1 MIIEHRKILNL
12 LNESNESKLVT
23 RKQNIAN
30 NQSDASYDVGNEIIH
45 NAEALKS
52 NLCDYNHT
60 YISVRVDITV
70 TTSSTTQVSFKNCV
84 PFTKCITKIDRK
96 TIDDPE
102 DLDLAMPMY
111 NLIEYSSDYSKTT
124 GSLLFYSKDEAT
136 HYNTDITKTNNFK
149 SFKYKAKLLGKT
161 VAQPAPNQAN
171 GILQKCNNC

>member
-1 MIIEHRKILNL
+1 M
-12 LNESNESKLVT
+12 
-23 RKQNIAN
+23 
-30 NQSDASYDVGNEIIH
+30 
-45 NAEALKS
+45 
-52 NLCDYNHT
+52 
-60 YISVRVDITV
+60 
-70 TTSSTTQVSFKNCV
+70 SFKNCV

-111 NLIEYSSDYSKTT
+111 NLIEYSSNYSKTT

-171 GILQKCNNC
+171 GILQKCNNCWPLK